1 MCTEQ
6 LKLTTALKHRK
17 WGTCA
22 GLHHRNPRIHPLL
35 KLYVR
40 AFHLFSPWTSFSLP
54 TLELSFSH
62 LQWNSPVL
70 TTVKEIFCNESMAR
84 LWLMLLCINGVL
96 NTRVTVVGWPSSC
109 LPLWPAC
116 LTALEPGSSESG
128 FSVSTAA
135 YLNPT
140 NRWVCPFV
148 RLSPAIS
155 FLSVS
160 KDLQQKLQ
168 TSGLG

>member
-6 LKLTTALKHRK
+6 LKLLHWNTENGGHVLGYIPGIPAYIRSWSYTCVLFTYLAHGLLFHFRLWNWVSVTCNEIALY
-17 WGTCA
+17 
-22 GLHHRNPRIHPLL
+22 LL
-35 KLYVR
+35 LWRRY
-40 AFHLFSPWTSFSLP
+40 S
-54 TLELSFSH
+54 
-62 LQWNSPVL
+62 
-70 TTVKEIFCNESMAR
+70 FCNESMAR
-84 LWLMLLCINGVL
+84 LWLMFLWINGVL
-96 NTRVTVVGWPSSC
+96 NTRVTVVGWPSSR

-116 LTALEPGSSESG
+116 LTALEPGSSEPG